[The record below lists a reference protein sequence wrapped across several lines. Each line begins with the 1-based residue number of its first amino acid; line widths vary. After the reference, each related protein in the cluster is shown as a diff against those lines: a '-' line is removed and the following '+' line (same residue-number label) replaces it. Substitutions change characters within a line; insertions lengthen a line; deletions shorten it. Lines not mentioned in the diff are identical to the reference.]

1 MKKAI
6 YLKSIFLLCLLLAGA
21 VSAHADGYDYDCVK
35 VTDVTDLSQVAGGE
49 TVLLV
54 DESKNLALSPLNGSY
69 GIGLKGVDVVIGED
83 NVIRNV
89 SADMIWT
96 IERKSGTSFSFK
108 NNDKYLWG
116 SLSSSNVSVTNEPYD
131 LSTNEF
137 FLEDGGKISYLGNS
151 IINPAYFSWSTSDD
165 RTVTIDSE
173 TQARFTLY
181 KVTVKNYV
189 KWKLVDGT
197 NVTARKNDVVAIVD
211 TNTGRAMS
219 NDKGDKAPDAVAVTL
234 NYDKD
239 RLLGEV
245 PENVQWSLSWGTHR
259 WFGLAATDPA
269 TDEATDDNLYADSD
283 GLKVGTN
290 EPSLFMPTTIGGVKY
305 MQVTVDQKDYLT
317 GVEASM
323 FSNTWILKE
332 LKDNKPDD
340 KVKDTRFAMFK
351 KIDDPQ
357 RIVTIELP
365 EYYNYDF
372 GKYNNNEYTSYD
384 LSFDDNVT
392 ITGAE
397 KSEIKWKSSNTDVI
411 EINEFGY
418 ITQIKKRGTAVITAY
433 VEEDTENYT
442 HDKAS
447 AQCAVIVDDLL
458 TGELGSKNLPLTVAE
473 AKELAE
479 TGHVTHDGEVY
490 LTWEEGV
497 NYYIK
502 GKVSKVNS
510 GMMAMFGDMDFGE
523 MMGGSGSEDS
533 MDDMDFDP
541 EDMEESGFDMSS
553 FDMSSFG
560 FDMSAM
566 FGTSDKVT
574 YYISDDGTK
583 DGQMKVI
590 NGCGTLSDESTG
602 GTMEFNPIPKLS
614 AGDCVVVCG
623 PLVNTEDTN
632 MFSSMMGGNK
642 DEQPKMSGKV
652 DEMNYLA
659 VYDPTLLVEDKE
671 IYVNKTLKVVDGGY
685 TDYLLQK
692 GLYSIDNLFNKY
704 DGYNDE
710 VKITDLN
717 QIKEATFKSSDEDIV
732 KWDEDKKELVGVNEG
747 KAKITV
753 KVKVVLQEGDDQADP
768 KVEEKSYTM
777 KRKFKVIVKTR
788 DLDPAGY
795 YDGEWKLTTD
805 PADLKEGT
813 RLVLVGTRVKDDKAT
828 DYMMAENSAMMG
840 GGKNGSK
847 IEFDEP
853 TIPSS
858 TVTSKKGLEVVLEK
872 DKENESLWML
882 KVGINE
888 ENDPLYLYATYA
900 PEEEQGDEQG
910 DGQGEGQGEGQGGN
924 KFDMKKMMEMFSPSS
939 GMKVGTIDE
948 ANQDAQDNDVTV
960 SLKATI
966 NFTGNIATIKF
977 DGIPDDYNNTI
988 MLSSSFD
995 MEEMMGMFGGM
1006 GNKEE
1011 ETTTGDEPTEDD
1023 DNNEKSTFDMGSF
1036 DMFMASFNTKK
1047 PGDEQPTVDEETQ
1060 ETKAPKCFMPRIYR
1074 FVPYETY
1081 NITIG
1086 STEWKTIVSYKDV
1099 SVPDNVEAYIVT
1111 KVTPKKTQSVATL
1124 SPVQIKDGK
1133 QVLKG
1138 GEPYLLHSTS
1148 GNYTLTLLTP
1158 NDPDELEAP
1167 KGNLLWKSDRKT
1179 SGEDATSTV
1188 YVLANKS
1195 LGVGFYKWIG
1205 GDLGAGRVYL
1215 TGKAHENPNT
1225 TNAHE
1230 FVGFFVDETGEATAI
1245 ESIDDFKANVGP
1257 FYDLQG
1263 RRVDNPTKGIY
1274 IVNGKKVIVK

>member
-1 MKKAI
+1 MKKTI

-21 VSAHADGYDYDCVK
+21 VNAHADDYEWVK
-35 VTDVTDLSQVAGGE
+35 VTDLSKVESGDEVVLIGENEFALKYDNPLAIFAYSVTISDDKILDENVVDGIKWKLTKQ
-49 TVLLV
+49 V
-54 DESKNLALSPLNGSY
+54 DETFKFATLNGANLSVDFDHENNVTIAPGNLSNSDSY
-69 GIGLKGVDVVIGED
+69 TTD
-83 NVIRNV
+83 
-89 SADMIWT
+89 
-96 IERKSGTSFSFK
+96 FSFE
-108 NNDKYLWG
+108 NYGDN
-116 SLSSSNVSVTNEPYD
+116 
-131 LSTNEF
+131 
-137 FLEDGGKISYLGNS
+137 GGKLYYGSYRYIKLDNNKAVVGE
-151 IINPAYFSWSTSDD
+151 PGST
-165 RTVTIDSE
+165 
-173 TQARFTLY
+173 FTLY
-181 KVTVKNYV
+181 KKTVKKYV
-189 KWKLVDGT
+189 KWKRVGIIDDIEEGDT
-197 NVTARKNDVVAIVD
+197 VAIVD
-211 TNTGRAMS
+211 LTTATAMS
-219 NDKGDKAPDAVAVTL
+219 NDKADKDPDAVAVTL
-234 NYDKD
+234 NIEKD
-239 RLLGEV
+239 RI
-245 PENVQWSLSWGTHR
+245 
-259 WFGLAATDPA
+259 
-269 TDEATDDNLYADSD
+269 TDEVAAKLKWKVERDAQEAANSNKRRFATGDNKYLYAD
-283 GLKVGTN
+283 GEQLKVGDGVN
-290 EPSLFMPTTIGGVKY
+290 NLFYPFTWEHYDDNGVLQIIPYMCIKIGN
-305 MQVTVDQKDYLT
+305 DNYLA
-317 GVEASM
+317 GVEEGFM
-323 FSNTWILKE
+323 GMGNTWKLK
-332 LKDNKPDD
+332 KYANGKVDD
-340 KVKDTRFAMFK
+340 AVKDTRYAYFK
-351 KIDDPQ
+351 KFEDTQ
-357 RIVTIELP
+357 RIVKIELP

-372 GKYNNNEYTSYD
+372 NKVSDYNIDAYDFNEK
-384 LSFDDNVT
+384 VT

-397 KSEIKWKSSNTDVI
+397 KSEIKWKSSNPDVA
-411 EINEFGY
+411 EINPQGV
-418 ITQIKKRGTAVITAY
+418 ITLKKRGSTVITAY
-433 VEEDTENYT
+433 VEATDIHG

-447 AQCAVIVDDLL
+447 AKCTVIVDDNR
-458 TGELGSKNLPLTVAE
+458 TAELGTFRHPLTVKE

-479 TGHVTHDGEVY
+479 TGEIKIDDDIVV
-490 LTWEEGV
+490 LRWEEGV

-590 NGCGTLSDESTG
+590 NGCGTLTNPG
-602 GTMEFNPIPKLS
+602 TGTMEFNPIPKLS
-614 AGDCVVVCG
+614 PGDCVVVCG
-623 PLVNTEDTN
+623 PLVYTEDTS
-632 MFSSMMGGNK
+632 MFSSFMGGG
-642 DEQPKMSGKV
+642 DDQPKMSGKV

-692 GLYSIDNLFNKY
+692 GLYSIDNLFDKF

-710 VKITDLN
+710 VKITDLS
-717 QIKEATFKSSDEDIV
+717 QIKEATFKSSDEEIV
-732 KWDEDKKELVGVNEG
+732 KWDEEKKELVGVNEG

-753 KVKVVLQEGDDQADP
+753 KVKVVLQEADDQADP

-795 YDGEWKLTTD
+795 YDGEWVLTTQEE
-805 PADLKEGT
+805 ASELKEGT

-828 DYMMAENSAMMG
+828 DYMMVENNAMMG

-872 DKENESLWML
+872 ADENGTSWYLN
-882 KVGINE
+882 VGQD
-888 ENDPLYLYATYA
+888 ENGEKLYLYASEKKK
-900 PEEEQGDEQG
+900 EESQNDDENQNT
-910 DGQGEGQGEGQGGN
+910 GGFN
-924 KFDMKKMMEMFSPSS
+924 MEEMMEMFNPSS
-939 GMKVGTIDE
+939 GLKVGTKAGTVNKE
-948 ANQDAQDNDVTV
+948 DASVD

-966 NFTGNIATIKF
+966 TIDANSIATIKF
-977 DGIPDDYNNTI
+977 PTAENNNTI
-988 MLSSSFD
+988 MLTSSFD
-995 MEEMMGMFGGM
+995 MESMMEMFGGM
-1006 GNKEE
+1006 GGNNEEEENPDEPTGDDPNKEE
-1011 ETTTGDEPTEDD
+1011 
-1023 DNNEKSTFDMGSF
+1023 STFDMGSF

-1047 PGDEQPTVDEETQ
+1047 LGDEQPTVDEETG
-1060 ETKAPKCFMPRIYR
+1060 EEKAPKCFMPRIYR
-1074 FVPYETY
+1074 FVPDPSY

-1086 STEWKTIVSYKDV
+1086 STEWRTIVSYKDV

-1111 KVTPKKTQSVATL
+1111 KVTPEETQSVASL
-1124 SPVQIKDGK
+1124 SPVKE
-1133 QVLKG
+1133 LKG
-1138 GEPYLLHSTS
+1138 GEPYLLHYTS
-1148 GNYTLTLLTP
+1148 QAENYTMTLLNP

-1167 KGNLLWKSDRKT
+1167 KGNLLKKSDRKT
-1179 SGEDATSTV
+1179 SGTKDGSTV

-1195 LGVGFYKWIG
+1195 LGVGFYRWTG
-1205 GDLGAGRVYL
+1205 DDLGAGRVYL
-1215 TGKAHENPNT
+1215 PVGATVAGAHEYC
-1225 TNAHE
+1225 
-1230 FVGFFVDETGEATAI
+1230 GFIEDGTTAI
-1245 ESIDDFKANVGP
+1245 LSIDDFKANVGP

>member
-1 MKKAI
+1 MNMKKTI
-6 YLKSIFLLCLLLAGA
+6 YLKSIFLLCLLLART
-21 VSAHADGYDYDCVK
+21 VSAQADGFDYDCVK
-35 VTDVTDLSQVAGGE
+35 VTDLSQLEGGE

-54 DESKNLALSPLNGSY
+54 DESKNLALSPLNGPY
-69 GIGLKGVDVVIGED
+69 GIGIKGINVAIGED
-83 NVIRNV
+83 NVIRNL
-89 SADMIWT
+89 SADLIWT
-96 IERKSGTSFSFK
+96 IESKSGNSFTFS
-108 NNDKYLWG
+108 NNGKSLWG
-116 SLSSSNVSVTNEPYD
+116 SLSSSSVSVTNEPYGQN
-131 LSTNEF
+131 TNEF
-137 FLEDGGKISYLGNS
+137 FLDEYGENGGKLYYVGNTNFEKS
-151 IINPAYFSWSTSDD
+151 YFSWSTSDN
-165 RTVTIDSE
+165 TITIDSE
-173 TQARFTLY
+173 TQASFTLY

-245 PENVQWSLSWGTHR
+245 PENVQWSLSWGTHS

-305 MQVTVDQKDYLT
+305 MQVTVDQKDYLA

-447 AQCAVIVDDLL
+447 AQCTVIVDDLL

-523 MMGGSGSEDS
+523 MMGDSGSGMNFEDS

-553 FDMSSFG
+553 FDMSSLG

-590 NGCGTLSDESTG
+590 NGCGTLKEGSTG
-602 GTMEFNPIPKLS
+602 AMEFNPIPKLS
-614 AGDCVVVCG
+614 PGDCVVVCG
-623 PLVNTEDTN
+623 PLVYTEDTS
-632 MFSSMMGGNK
+632 MFSSFMGGGD
-642 DEQPKMSGKV
+642 DEPEMSGKV

-659 VYDPTLLVEDKE
+659 VYDPTLLVQDRE
-671 IYVNKTLKVVDGGY
+671 IYVDKTLKVVDGGY
-685 TDYLLQK
+685 TDYTLEK
-692 GLYSIDNLFNKY
+692 GLYSIDNLFDKY
-704 DGYNDE
+704 DGYIDE
-710 VKITDLN
+710 VKISDIN
-717 QIKEATFKSSDEDIV
+717 QIKEATFKSSDEEIA
-732 KWDEDKKELVGVNEG
+732 KWDEEKQEIIGVKAG

-753 KVKVVLQEGDDQADP
+753 KVKVVLQEADDNADP
-768 KVEEKSYTM
+768 KVKERSNTM
-777 KRKFKVIVKTR
+777 KRKFKIVVKTR

-795 YDGEWKLTTD
+795 YDGDYVLTKNTD
-805 PADLKEGT
+805 DLEDGT
-813 RLVLVGTRVKDDKAT
+813 RIILVSTRVKDDKET
-828 DYMMAENSAMMG
+828 DYVMVENNAMMG

-847 IEFDEP
+847 FEFKD
-853 TIPSS
+853 
-858 TVTSKKGLEVVLEK
+858 TSKEKIACEDRPKGTFEIVLEK
-872 DKENESLWML
+872 DENNADIWYLN
-882 KVGINE
+882 VGE
-888 ENDPLYLYATYA
+888 DENGTPLYLYASDSSEV
-900 PEEEQGDEQG
+900 EEEGEEE
-910 DGQGEGQGEGQGGN
+910 GEGEGGN
-924 KFDMKKMMEMFSPSS
+924 KFDFNKIMEMFNSSS
-939 GMKVGTIDE
+939 GLKVGTRAE
-948 ANQDAQDNDVTV
+948 ATSAEGVD
-960 SLKATI
+960 SCMATI
-966 NFTGNIATIKF
+966 TFNGDIATIKF
-977 DGIPDDYNNTI
+977 INVVGKNKAGNTVDKSNTI

-995 MEEMMGMFGGM
+995 MDEMMNMFSSTGEGE
-1006 GNKEE
+1006 GEE
-1011 ETTTGDEPTEDD
+1011 GQEESG
-1023 DNNEKSTFDMGSF
+1023 STFDMGSF
-1036 DMFMASFNTKK
+1036 DMFMAAFNTKK
-1047 PGDEQPTVDEETQ
+1047 PGDE
-1060 ETKAPKCFMPRIYR
+1060 KSFMPRIYR
-1074 FVPYETY
+1074 FVPDPEFDVP
-1081 NITIG
+1081 IG
-1086 STEWKTIVSYKDV
+1086 DAGWKTIVTYKDV
-1099 SVPDNVEAYIVT
+1099 KVPENVKAY
-1111 KVTPKKTQSVATL
+1111 VATDVRRDDAQTKAIL
-1124 SPVQIKDGK
+1124 SPVEK
-1133 QVLKG
+1133 LKG
-1138 GEPYLLHSTS
+1138 GEPYLLYTEAGN
-1148 GNYTLTLLTP
+1148 GNYTMTLLTEEESE
-1158 NDPDELEAP
+1158 ELSAP
-1167 KGNLLWKSDRKT
+1167 EKNLLLVSDRKT
-1179 SGEDATSTV
+1179 AGEKGNTSV
-1188 YVLANKS
+1188 YVLANKDK
-1195 LGVGFYKWIG
+1195 GVGFYRWTG
-1205 GDLGAGRVYL
+1205 GQLGKGRVYL
-1215 TGKAHENPNT
+1215 PVEASVAGAD
-1225 TNAHE
+1225 E
-1230 FVGFFVDETGEATAI
+1230 FCSFSEVETTAI
-1245 ESIDDFKANVGP
+1245 REIDSTDSKVRTY
-1257 FYDLQG
+1257 YDLQG
-1263 RRVDNPTKGIY
+1263 RRVLKPTKGVY
-1274 IVNGKKVIVK
+1274 IVDGKKQVVK

>member
-35 VTDVTDLSQVAGGE
+35 VTSLDDVAGGE

-54 DESKNLALSPLNGSY
+54 DESKNLALSPLNGPY
-69 GIGLKGVDVVIGED
+69 GIGLKGVDVAIGED

-96 IERKSGTSFSFK
+96 IGSKSGNSFTFN
-108 NNDKYLWG
+108 NNDKPLYG
-116 SLSSSNVSVTNEPYD
+116 SLSSSSVSVTNEPYGEN
-131 LSTNEF
+131 TNEF
-137 FLEDGGKISYLGNS
+137 FLDEYGDNGGKLYYVGNT
-151 IINPAYFSWSTSDD
+151 NYEKAYFIWNSDNEI
-165 RTVTIDSE
+165 TIDSE
-173 TQARFTLY
+173 TQDRFTLY
-181 KVTVKNYV
+181 KVTIKNYV
-189 KWKLVDGT
+189 KWKMVNGL
-197 NVTARKNDVVAIVD
+197 DVVLSDDDVVVIAD
-211 TNTGRAMS
+211 QNSAKAMS
-219 NDKGDKAPDAVAVTL
+219 NDKKDKEPDAVAVNL
-234 NYDKD
+234 NDSKD
-239 RLLGEV
+239 RILGDVAEK
-245 PENVQWSLSWGTHR
+245 VQWTFTNVGGDYH
-259 WFGLAATDPA
+259 FAVG
-269 TDEATDDNLYADSD
+269 EKNLYADSE
-283 GLKVGTN
+283 GLKVGSETTN
-290 EPSLFMPTTIGGVKY
+290 NGFSFSNNDNGSYMGINIDNTLHIAGV
-305 MQVTVDQKDYLT
+305 D
-317 GVEASM
+317 ASM
-323 FSNTWILKE
+323 FSNVWKLVTE
-332 LKDNKPDD
+332 DD
-340 KVKDTRFAMFK
+340 DLAKNAQIAIFK
-351 KIDDPQ
+351 KVEDPQ
-357 RIVTIELP
+357 KIVKIELP
-365 EYYNYDF
+365 EYYNYDLKDKDLYTLDERDF
-372 GKYNNNEYTSYD
+372 NEK
-384 LSFDDNVT
+384 VT
-392 ITGAE
+392 ITGAD

-447 AQCAVIVDDLL
+447 AKCTVIVDDNREA
-458 TGELGSKNLPLTVAE
+458 ELGTIRHPLTVEE

-479 TGHVTHDGEVY
+479 TGKLIRGGNEVLTLDPSTH
-490 LTWEEGV
+490 
-497 NYYIK
+497 YYIK

-590 NGCGTLSDESTG
+590 NGCGTVKEGSTG
-602 GTMEFNPIPKLS
+602 AMEFDPIPKLS
-614 AGDCVVVCG
+614 PGDCVVVCG

-632 MFSSMMGGNK
+632 MFSGMMGGNSS
-642 DEQPKMSGKV
+642 EEPEMSGKV

-671 IYVNKTLKVVDGGY
+671 IYVNKSLKVVDGGY

-692 GLYSIDNLFNKY
+692 GLYSIDNLFDKY
-704 DGYNDE
+704 DGQHDE
-710 VKITDLN
+710 VKITDLS

-753 KVKVVLQEGDDQADP
+753 KVKVVLQEADDQANP

-795 YDGEWKLTTD
+795 YDGEWVLTTQEE
-805 PADLKEGT
+805 ASELKEGT

-828 DYMMAENSAMMG
+828 DYMMVENNAMMG

-858 TVTSKKGLEVVLEK
+858 TVTSKKGLEVILEK
-872 DKENESLWML
+872 DEENPDFWNL
-882 KVGINE
+882 KVGID
-888 ENDPLYLYATYA
+888 ENNKSLYLYATESSK
-900 PEEEQGDEQG
+900 EEEPEDPE
-910 DGQGEGQGEGQGGN
+910 DGN
-924 KFDMKKMMEMFSPSS
+924 KFDMNKIMEMFSPSS
-939 GMKVGTIDE
+939 GMKVGTKD
-948 ANQDAQDNDVTV
+948 DAAEDAKEEDAIV
-960 SLKATI
+960 SLKASI
-966 NFTGNIATIKF
+966 SFNDKNAIIKF
-977 DGIPDDYNNTI
+977 IFDGFTDDTKKNNTI

-1006 GNKEE
+1006 GGNNNEE
-1011 ETTTGDEPTEDD
+1011 EDNPDEPTGDEPTEDD

-1047 PGDEQPTVDEETQ
+1047 LEDKDPTVDEETH

-1074 FVPYETY
+1074 FVPDASYKTA
-1081 NITIG
+1081 IG

-1111 KVTPKKTQSVATL
+1111 KVTPEEKKSVASL

-1167 KGNLLWKSDRKT
+1167 EGNLLWKSDRKT

-1263 RRVDNPTKGIY
+1263 RRVDNPSKGIY

>member
-1 MKKAI
+1 MKKNI

-21 VSAHADGYDYDCVK
+21 VSAHAEGYDYDCVK
-35 VTDVTDLSQVAGGE
+35 VTNLSQLEGGE

-54 DESKNLALSPLNGSY
+54 DESKNLALSPREDIY
-69 GIGLKGVDVVIGED
+69 GLKGVGIAIGND
-83 NVIRNV
+83 NVIRNM
-89 SADMIWT
+89 SADIIWT
-96 IERKSGTSFSFK
+96 IEKSDYSFSFLK
-108 NNDKYLWG
+108 NNDNYLWG
-116 SLSSSNVSVTNEPYD
+116 SFTTPSVSVSSTGDTNV
-131 LSTNEF
+131 F
-137 FLEDGGKISYLGNS
+137 RLEDYGANGGKLYYEGN
-151 IINPAYFSWSTSDD
+151 NGYAYFSWSTSDD
-165 RTVTIDSE
+165 KTITIDSE

-181 KVTVKNYV
+181 KVTIKNYV

-197 NVTARKNDVVAIVD
+197 NVTASKNDVVAIVD

-283 GLKVGTN
+283 GLKVDTN

-305 MQVTVDQKDYLT
+305 MQVTVDQKDYLA

-365 EYYNYDF
+365 EYYNYDC

-447 AQCAVIVDDLL
+447 AQCTVIVDDLL

-590 NGCGTLSDESTG
+590 NGCGTLNSGGSTA
-602 GTMEFNPIPKLS
+602 MEFNPIPKLS
-614 AGDCVVVCG
+614 PGDCVVVCG
-623 PLVNTEDTN
+623 PLVYTEDTS
-632 MFSSMMGGNK
+632 MFSGMMGGNSS
-642 DEQPKMSGKV
+642 DEPKKSGKV

-659 VYDPTLLVEDKE
+659 VYDPTLLITEPEQKE
-671 IYVNKTLKVVDGGY
+671 VYVNKTLDGRIDAEKPIY
-685 TDYLLQK
+685 T
-692 GLYSIDNLFNKY
+692 IDDLFDRFNENKFSE
-704 DGYNDE
+704 GVE
-710 VKITDLN
+710 I
-717 QIKEATFKSSDEDIV
+717 QPATYKSSDEDIA
-732 KWDEDKKELVGVNEG
+732 KWDDQTNLITGVNEG

-753 KVKVVLQEGDDQADP
+753 KVKVIVVKDDPSTED
-768 KVEEKSYTM
+768 KNEEKSYTM
-777 KRKFKVIVKTR
+777 KRKFKLIVKTR
-788 DLDPAGY
+788 DLLPAGY

-813 RLVLVGTRVKDDKAT
+813 RLVLVGTRVKEDKETAEKTYT
-828 DYMMAENSAMMG
+828 DYMMVENNAMMG

-847 IEFDEP
+847 IEFDAADTDKE
-853 TIPSS
+853 TIKSE
-858 TVTSKKGLEVVLEK
+858 TVIKKKGLEVVLEQAE
-872 DKENESLWML
+872 DGSSWYLN
-882 KVGINE
+882 VGTD
-888 ENDPLYLYATYA
+888 ENDTPLYLYASDTSEDKEEGD
-900 PEEEQGDEQG
+900 EEE
-910 DGQGEGQGEGQGGN
+910 GGN
-924 KFDMKKMMEMFSPSS
+924 QFDFSKIMEMFMPSS
-939 GMKVGTIDE
+939 GLKVGTMAAATAD
-948 ANQDAQDNDVTV
+948 
-960 SLKATI
+960 SCKATI
-966 NFTGNIATIKF
+966 SITDKIATISFPKTQ
-977 DGIPDDYNNTI
+977 GKNNTI
-988 MLSSSFD
+988 MLGSSFD

-1011 ETTTGDEPTEDD
+1011 ENTTEPE
-1023 DNNEKSTFDMGSF
+1023 EEEEESTFDMSSF

-1047 PGDEQPTVDEETQ
+1047 PEDKDPTVDEETG
-1060 ETKAPKCFMPRIYR
+1060 ETKAPKWFMPRIYR
-1074 FVPYETY
+1074 FVPDETFDIEFK
-1081 NITIG
+1081 NSEWRTIIT
-1086 STEWKTIVSYKDV
+1086 YKDV
-1099 SVPDNVEAYIVT
+1099 SVPDNVKAYIVA
-1111 KVTPKKTQSVATL
+1111 KVTPEETQSKASL
-1124 SPVQIKDGK
+1124 WPVKQLKEGK

-1138 GEPYLLHSTS
+1138 GEPYLLHYTS
-1148 GNYTLTLLTP
+1148 EATSYTMTLLTP
-1158 NDPDELEAP
+1158 YEPDELDAP
-1167 KGNLLWKSDRKT
+1167 KGNLLKKSNRKT
-1179 SGEDATSTV
+1179 NGTKTSSAV
-1188 YVLANKS
+1188 YVLANKTK
-1195 LGVGFYKWIG
+1195 GYGFYRWTG
-1205 GDLGAGRVYL
+1205 DDLGAGRVYL
-1215 TGKAHENPNT
+1215 PVGATVAGAHEY
-1225 TNAHE
+1225 
-1230 FVGFFVDETGEATAI
+1230 FGFFEDGTTAI
-1245 ESIDDFKANVGP
+1245 LSIDDFKANVGP

-1274 IVNGKKVIVK
+1274 IVNGKKVFVK

>member
-1 MKKAI
+1 MKITI
-6 YLKSIFLLCLLLAGA
+6 YLKSIFLLICTLFAGVVNA
-21 VSAHADGYDYDCVK
+21 QLGPDPEKYDHEWVK
-35 VTDVTDLSQVAGGE
+35 ITDLDDVESGE

-54 DESKNLALSPLNGSY
+54 DVSKNIALPNNNTNF
-69 GIGLKGVDVVIGED
+69 IGASVTINKDGTIADGVSDNIKWVLTKNED
-83 NVIRNV
+83 
-89 SADMIWT
+89 
-96 IERKSGTSFSFK
+96 GTFSFK
-108 NNDKYLWG
+108 HITYTDLLHGYTSGELSVGYNASFANGYDYSSKFRFDNYGENGGNLGFMFNSFLGWENRDGKYYG
-116 SLSSSNVSVTNEPYD
+116 RI
-131 LSTNEF
+131 
-137 FLEDGGKISYLGNS
+137 K
-151 IINPAYFSWSTSDD
+151 
-165 RTVTIDSE
+165 DS
-173 TQARFTLY
+173 AADITLY
-181 KVTVKNYV
+181 KRAIKNYV
-189 KWKLVDGT
+189 KWKRVDGL
-197 NVTARKNDVVAIVD
+197 NVLLSHDEENVIVVVEQNSEKAL
-211 TNTGRAMS
+211 G
-219 NDKGDKAPDAVAVTL
+219 NDKEDKDPDAVAVTL
-234 NYDKD
+234 NDDKD
-239 RLLGEV
+239 RIIMDEV
-245 PENVQWSLSWGTHR
+245 PEKVQWIYNGNKYQGA
-259 WFGLAATDPA
+259 WFTTKDGKH
-269 TDEATDDNLYADSD
+269 LYADTSKDDPVLRVGEGDDLAMYFDYGTSD
-283 GLKVGTN
+283 FYN
-290 EPSLFMPTTIGGVKY
+290 ESLWITKGEGDNKKSYLFS
-305 MQVTVDQKDYLT
+305 VDD
-317 GVEASM
+317 SM
-323 FSNTWILKE
+323 FSNVWKLKE
-332 LKDNKPDD
+332 LTDD
-340 KVKDTRFAMFK
+340 FHENNLFYYKKVV
-351 KIDDPQ
+351 DPQ
-357 RIVTIELP
+357 RIVKIELP

-447 AQCAVIVDDLL
+447 AQCTVIVDDLL

-479 TGHVTHDGEVY
+479 TGHVTHDGEEY

-590 NGCGTLSDESTG
+590 NGCGTLKSSN

-623 PLVNTEDTN
+623 PLVYTEDTN
-632 MFSSMMGGNK
+632 MFSSFMGGG
-642 DEQPKMSGKV
+642 DDDPKMSGKV
-652 DEMNYLA
+652 DEMNYLV
-659 VYDPTLLVEDKE
+659 VYDPTLLVKDTTV
-671 IYVNKTLKVVDGGY
+671 YVNKSLKVVDGGY
-685 TDYLLQK
+685 EDYLLQK
-692 GLYSIDNLFNKY
+692 GLYSIDNLFDKF

-710 VKITDLN
+710 VKITDLS

-753 KVKVVLQEGDDQADP
+753 KVKVVLQEKDDTADP

-795 YDGEWKLTTD
+795 YDGEWKLTTSTD
-805 PADLKEGT
+805 DLEDGT
-813 RLVLVGTRVKDDKAT
+813 RLVLVGTRVKEDKETAEKTYT
-828 DYMMAENSAMMG
+828 DYMMVENNAMMG

-858 TVTSKKGLEVVLEK
+858 TVTSKKGLEVILEQAE
-872 DKENESLWML
+872 DGSSWYLNVGQDENG
-882 KVGINE
+882 KN
-888 ENDPLYLYATYA
+888 LYLYASDTSEDK
-900 PEEEQGDEQG
+900 EEGEGDGQG
-910 DGQGEGQGEGQGGN
+910 DGQGDN
-924 KFDMKKMMEMFSPSS
+924 KFDFNKIMEMFSPSS
-939 GMKVGTIDE
+939 GLKVDTMSV
-948 ANQDAQDNDVTV
+948 ANKD
-960 SLKATI
+960 SLQATI
-966 NFTGNIATIKF
+966 SFNDNIATIAYNKTV
-977 DGIPDDYNNTI
+977 GKNNTI
-988 MLSSSFD
+988 MLTSSFD

-1006 GNKEE
+1006 GGNNEE
-1011 ETTTGDEPTEDD
+1011 EQDPDDPTEDD
-1023 DNNEKSTFDMGSF
+1023 TNNEKSTFDMGSF

-1047 PGDEQPTVDEETQ
+1047 PGDEQPTVDEETG

-1074 FVPYETY
+1074 FVPDPTFNV
-1081 NITIG
+1081 NIG
-1086 STEWKTIVSYKDV
+1086 DAKWKTIVTYKDV
-1099 SVPDNVEAYIVT
+1099 EIPENVKAFIVT
-1111 KVTPKKTQSVATL
+1111 DVMPENTQSLAKL
-1124 SPVQIKDGK
+1124 QYIGK
-1133 QVLKG
+1133 KLKAG
-1138 GEPYLLHSTS
+1138 DPYLLHITS
-1148 GNYTLTLLTP
+1148 GESGDYEMTLI
-1158 NDPDELEAP
+1158 DEDAPDYSDD
-1167 KGNLLWKSDRKT
+1167 NLLQVSDRKT
-1179 SGEDATSTV
+1179 TGSKGTSTI
-1188 YVLANKS
+1188 YVLANRTK
-1195 LGVGFYKWIG
+1195 GVGFYRWT
-1205 GDLGAGRVYL
+1205 GDELGAGRVYL
-1215 TGKAHENPNT
+1215 NVTSQGGS
-1225 TNAHE
+1225 NAHE
-1230 FVGFFVDETGEATAI
+1230 FVGFPEEDENGTTAI
-1245 ESIDDFKANVGP
+1245 QDIESTESITGP

-1274 IVNGKKVIVK
+1274 IVNGKKIVIK

>member
-1 MKKAI
+1 MKKTN
-6 YLKSIFLLCLLLAGA
+6 YMKSIFLLCLLLAGT
-21 VSAHADGYDYDCVK
+21 VSAHAEGYDYDCVK
-35 VTDVTDLSQVAGGE
+35 VTDLSQVTDDE

-54 DESKNLALSPLNGSY
+54 DESKNLALSPNEDIY
-69 GIGLKGVDVVIGED
+69 GLKGVGIAIGDD
-83 NVIRNV
+83 NVIRNM
-89 SADMIWT
+89 SADIIWT
-96 IERKSGTSFSFK
+96 IEKSDYSFSFIK
-108 NNDKYLWG
+108 NNDNYLWG
-116 SLSSSNVSVTNEPYD
+116 SFTTPSVSVSSTGDTNV
-131 LSTNEF
+131 F
-137 FLEDGGKISYLGNS
+137 RLEDYGANGGKLYYVGN
-151 IINPAYFSWSTSDD
+151 NGYAYFSWSTSDD
-165 RTVTIDSE
+165 KTITIDSE

-181 KVTVKNYV
+181 KVTIKNYV

-197 NVTARKNDVVAIVD
+197 NVTASKNDVVAIVD

-283 GLKVGTN
+283 GLKVDTN

-305 MQVTVDQKDYLT
+305 MQVTVDQKDYLA

-365 EYYNYDF
+365 EYYNYDC
-372 GKYNNNEYTSYD
+372 GKYNNNEYTSNH

-447 AQCAVIVDDLL
+447 AQCTVIVDDLL

-583 DGQMKVI
+583 DGQIKVI
-590 NGCGTLSDESTG
+590 NGCGTLKEGST
-602 GTMEFNPIPKLS
+602 GTMEFDSIPKLS
-614 AGDCVVVCG
+614 PGDCVVVCG
-623 PLVNTEDTN
+623 PLVFTEDTS
-632 MFSSMMGGNK
+632 MFSGMMGGGS
-642 DEQPKMSGKV
+642 DEPKKSGKV

-704 DGYNDE
+704 DGQHDE

-753 KVKVVLQEGDDQADP
+753 KVKVVLQEPDDNADP

-795 YDGEWKLTTD
+795 YDGEWVLTED
-805 PADLKEGT
+805 ADDLKEGT
-813 RLVLVGTRVKDDKAT
+813 RLVLVGTRVKEDKETSEKTYT
-828 DYMMAENSAMMG
+828 DYMMVENNAMMG

-853 TIPSS
+853 KIPSS
-858 TVTSKKGLEVVLEK
+858 TVITKKGLEVVLEQAE
-872 DKENESLWML
+872 DGSSWYLN
-882 KVGINE
+882 VGTD
-888 ENDPLYLYATYA
+888 ENDTPLYLYASDTSEDKEEGD
-900 PEEEQGDEQG
+900 EEEE
-910 DGQGEGQGEGQGGN
+910 GGN
-924 KFDMKKMMEMFSPSS
+924 QFDFSKIMEMFMPSS
-939 GMKVGTIDE
+939 GLKVGTMAAATAD
-948 ANQDAQDNDVTV
+948 
-960 SLKATI
+960 SCKATI
-966 NFTGNIATIKF
+966 SITDKIATISFPKTQ
-977 DGIPDDYNNTI
+977 GKNNTI
-988 MLSSSFD
+988 MLGSSFD

-1011 ETTTGDEPTEDD
+1011 ENTTEPE
-1023 DNNEKSTFDMGSF
+1023 EEEEESTFDMSSF

-1047 PGDEQPTVDEETQ
+1047 PEDKDPTVDEETG
-1060 ETKAPKCFMPRIYR
+1060 ETKAPKWFMPRIYR
-1074 FVPYETY
+1074 FVPDETFDIEFK
-1081 NITIG
+1081 N
-1086 STEWKTIVSYKDV
+1086 SEWRTIVTYKDV
-1099 SVPDNVEAYIVT
+1099 QVPNNVEAYIVA
-1111 KVTPKKTQSVATL
+1111 KVTPEDDKSVASL
-1124 SPVQIKDGK
+1124 WPVK
-1133 QVLKG
+1133 QLKG
-1138 GEPYLLHSTS
+1138 GEPYLLHKSQPNS
-1148 GNYTLTLLTP
+1148 YTLTLLTP
-1158 NDPDELEAP
+1158 YEPDKLKAP
-1167 KGNLLWKSDRKT
+1167 KGNLLKKSDRKT
-1179 SGEDATSTV
+1179 SGTTTNSTV
-1188 YVLANKS
+1188 YVLANKTS
-1195 LGVGFYKWIG
+1195 KGYGFYRWTG
-1205 GDLGAGRVYL
+1205 DDLGAGRVYL
-1215 TGKAHENPNT
+1215 PVEALVAGAHEYC
-1225 TNAHE
+1225 
-1230 FVGFFVDETGEATAI
+1230 GFFVDETGEATAI

-1257 FYDLQG
+1257 FYDMQG

>member
-447 AQCAVIVDDLL
+447 AQCTVIVDDLL

-590 NGCGTLSDESTG
+590 NGCGTLSEESTG
-602 GTMEFNPIPKLS
+602 GEMKFNPIPKLS
-614 AGDCVVVCG
+614 PGDCVVVCG
-623 PLVNTEDTN
+623 PLVYTENTN

-659 VYDPTLLVEDKE
+659 VYDPTLLITEPEPKE
-671 IYVNKTLKVVDGGY
+671 IFVNKTLDGSKEAETPLY
-685 TDYLLQK
+685 T
-692 GLYSIDNLFNKY
+692 IDELFNRFNEDKFPE
-704 DGYNDE
+704 GAE
-710 VKITDLN
+710 I
-717 QIKEATFKSSDEDIV
+717 QPATYKSSDEDIA
-732 KWDEDKKELVGVNEG
+732 KWDEETNIITGVNEG

-753 KVKVVLQEGDDQADP
+753 KVKVVLPKREGDDDS
-768 KVEEKSYTM
+768 KERSYTM
-777 KRKFKVIVKTR
+777 KRKFKLIVKTR

-795 YDGEWKLTTD
+795 YDGEWKLTTSTD
-805 PADLKEGT
+805 DLEDGT
-813 RLVLVGTRVKDDKAT
+813 RLVLVGTRVKEDKENNNNKEYT
-828 DYMMAENSAMMG
+828 DYMMVENNAMMG

-847 IEFDEP
+847 ITFDADDTNKE
-853 TIPSS
+853 TIESE
-858 TVTSKKGLEVVLEK
+858 TVIKKKGLEVVLEK
-872 DKENESLWML
+872 DGDLWKL
-882 KVGINE
+882 NVGKD
-888 ENDPLYLYATYA
+888 ENDTPLYLYATA
-900 PEEEQGDEQG
+900 KKSDEESND
-910 DGQGEGQGEGQGGN
+910 
-924 KFDMKKMMEMFSPSS
+924 MMEMFMSS
-939 GMKVGTIDE
+939 TGLKVGTEADALAEAEQKEDE
-948 ANQDAQDNDVTV
+948 EDTDIIV
-960 SLKATI
+960 SLKASI
-966 NFTGNIATIKF
+966 SFTGNNATIKF
-977 DGIPDDYNNTI
+977 EGISDDNDENDKKNNTI
-988 MLSSSFD
+988 MLTSSFD
-995 MEEMMGMFGGM
+995 MEEMMGMFGGNNSGG
-1006 GNKEE
+1006 GN
-1011 ETTTGDEPTEDD
+1011 
-1023 DNNEKSTFDMGSF
+1023 SSSSSSFDMGSF

-1047 PGDEQPTVDEETQ
+1047 PGDETAEEG
-1060 ETKAPKCFMPRIYR
+1060 KAPKCFMPRIYR
-1074 FVPYETY
+1074 FVPDPTFNV
-1081 NITIG
+1081 NIG
-1086 STEWKTIVSYKDV
+1086 DAKWKTIVTYKDV
-1099 SVPDNVEAYIVT
+1099 EIPENVKAFIVT
-1111 KVTPKKTQSVATL
+1111 DVMPENNQSLAKLQYIGKK
-1124 SPVQIKDGK
+1124 
-1133 QVLKG
+1133 LKAG
-1138 GEPYLLHSTS
+1138 DPYLLHITSGES
-1148 GNYTLTLLTP
+1148 GNYKMTLI
-1158 NDPDELEAP
+1158 DEAAPDYSDD
-1167 KGNLLWKSDRKT
+1167 NLLQVSDRKT
-1179 SGEDATSTV
+1179 TGSKGNSTI
-1188 YVLANKS
+1188 YVLANKTK
-1195 LGVGFYKWIG
+1195 GVGFYRWT
-1205 GDLGAGRVYL
+1205 GDELGAGRVYL
-1215 TGKAHENPNT
+1215 PIATSVNT
-1225 TNAHE
+1225 ANAHE
-1230 FVGFFVDETGEATAI
+1230 YCGFFVDETGEATAI